1 MKDPALARRA
11 LRRAS
16 RLAFRLGLLAA
27 AAAAAW
33 TLWLPDVTPLKK
45 APPKTTAYME
55 LRKRQAK
62 AAGKPFTLRWRYVP
76 LPAISEHLKSA
87 VVTAEDD
94 GFWRHRGIDWE
105 AQKAAWQRN
114 IDERRVAHGGS
125 TITQQL
131 ARNLY
136 LSPSRNPLRKIKEGL
151 IALRLEKALGKRRIL
166 ELYLNSVEWG
176 HGVFGAE
183 AAAQAYFGKSAA
195 ELTPEEAV
203 AMAVVLPNPRRWSP
217 DKRGKYVE
225 RNSRRIIGRMQ
236 KSGLWPEALDADDAD
251 GAFQE
256 LALSTGAAP
265 LPPEALLVDPS
276 PEPEFSPGSESSP
289 GSEPSPEPL
298 AAPGWVAPEPAP
310 KAP

>member
-1 MKDPALARRA
+1 M
-11 LRRAS
+11 
-16 RLAFRLGLLAA
+16 
-27 AAAAAW
+27 
-33 TLWLPDVTPLKK
+33 TPLKTR
-45 APPKTTAYME
+45 PPKTTAYIE

-62 AAGKPFTLRWRYVP
+62 RAGKPFQLRWSFVP
-76 LPAISEHLKSA
+76 LSEVSENLRGA

-94 GFWRHRGIDWE
+94 GFWRHTGIDWE
-105 AQKAAWQRN
+105 AQKVAWRRN
-114 IDERRVAHGGS
+114 FEERRLAHGGS

-151 IALRLEKALGKRRIL
+151 IALRLEKTLGKRRIL
-166 ELYLNSVEWG
+166 ELYLNCAEWG

-195 ELTPEEAV
+195 DLTPEEAV

-236 KSGLWPEALDADDAD
+236 KSGMWPEEFAPDDAD
-251 GAFQE
+251 EAFQS
-256 LALSTGAAP
+256 LSSSTGTVTE
-265 LPPEALLVDPS
+265 PPEDAWAPPES
-276 PEPEFSPGSESSP
+276 P
-289 GSEPSPEPL
+289 
-298 AAPGWVAPEPAP
+298 
-310 KAP
+310 